1 MRHSQYIIEFFW
13 EIYVRKRKKNI
24 QAQIQVFKIVL
35 VMLLLL
41 DWKILLFVGIYVPR
55 SVASNVFWFNFEG
68 KLIAFDDF
76 LVTLLYILTSIG
88 SLLRFVVFDW
98 QCFHQQFEKT
108 IDVISL
114 YNICQKENLNCQRLS
129 FQKTFNNFYKNY
141 KLVVRK
147 ITLHSETENIKDELN
162 GSFD

>member
-13 EIYVRKRKKNI
+13 EIYVRKREKNI

-41 DWKILLFVGIYVPR
+41 IWKILLFVGIYVPR

-76 LVTLLYILTSIG
+76 LVTLLYLNKHWI
-88 SLLRFVVFDW
+88 LRFVVFDW

-147 ITLHSETENIKDELN
+147 IILHSETENIKGELN
-162 GSFD
+162 ESFD